1 LQKREFY
8 RERRRQKIQKNIYTI
23 ISFLLKNN
31 FMLKHFFIFAF
42 LLITSAVCAQE
53 NLDTCR
59 SWQDLEAHRNQ
70 TAFVEGRI
78 IEYVPPRDS
87 SKLGDE
93 KIWDWE
99 LVLPDNYKH
108 PLTAIDPALDVNSF
122 IGKTVIVKA
131 FIKYGI
137 IFGRENTANIQGYRI
152 DAEMIY
158 LK

>member
-1 LQKREFY
+1 
-8 RERRRQKIQKNIYTI
+8 
-23 ISFLLKNN
+23 
-31 FMLKHFFIFAF
+31 MHKHITFIFAF
-42 LLITSAVCAQE
+42 LFITSSACAQE
-53 NLDTCR
+53 IDTCR
-59 SWQDLEAHRNQ
+59 SYTDLEAHQNQ
-70 TAFVEGRI
+70 NAFVEGKI

-99 LVLPDNYKH
+99 LVLPDNYKY
-108 PLTAIDPALDVNSF
+108 PLTANAPSLDVNSF

-137 IFGRENTANIQGYRI
+137 IFGYENTANIQGYRI